1 MESPNYKLERLDFDG
16 PLDVLLSLIEKHK
29 LDIRDLPIAHLL
41 EQYLAFI
48 RECEEQNWDLTADFI
63 EMIARLTY
71 IKSYSLLPPSENTEE
86 EEDPKQELERMLQEY
101 ARYKQLAGELRS
113 DYIGDRIWFREGND
127 ETLPKPPSDFRFIPD
142 KLQNAYRRVL
152 IKYAAMQPDP
162 GRLGTLINTTY
173 VPITAC
179 VSRLTERFRETPR
192 MEFEKIFDACRSRSE
207 IIATFLAILE
217 LLRCGRLDMTAE
229 DEKVELFVI
238 DDTEGE

>member
-29 LDIRDLPIAHLL
+29 LDIRDLPISQLL

-71 IKSYSLLPPSENTEE
+71 IKSYSLLPPSEEE
-86 EEDPKQELERMLQEY
+86 QEEDPKLELERMLQEY
-101 ARYKQLAGELRS
+101 ARYKQLAGELRG
-113 DYIGDRIWFREGND
+113 DYIGDQIWFREGND
-127 ETLPKPPSDFRFIPD
+127 ESLPKPPADFRFVSD

-162 GRLGTLINTTY
+162 QKLGTLINTTY
-173 VPITAC
+173 VPVTVC
-179 VSRLTERFRETPR
+179 VSRLTERFGVTPR
-192 MEFEKIFDACRSRSE
+192 MEFEKIFDTCRSRSE

-217 LLRCGRLDMTAE
+217 LLRCGKLDLTTK
-229 DEKVELFVI
+229 DEIVELFVI